1 MVKVVVKKGGKTYS
15 YSYDYVTVKI
25 SQPTFFRLLEV
36 KQKLEV
42 RRRRQS
48 LPGKVTMNEVIN
60 HLIGRLEAEMRREE
74 EAERV

>member
-1 MVKVVVKKGGKTYS
+1 MVKVVVKKGGKIYS

-60 HLIGRLEAEMRREE
+60 HLIVRHEAELRREE
-74 EAERV
+74 ESERI

>member
-1 MVKVVVKKGGKTYS
+1 MGPALVRVVVKKSGKTYH
-15 YSYDYVTVKI
+15 YNYDYVTVKV

-60 HLIGRLEAEMRREE
+60 HLIEKHEAELRREE
-74 EAERV
+74 